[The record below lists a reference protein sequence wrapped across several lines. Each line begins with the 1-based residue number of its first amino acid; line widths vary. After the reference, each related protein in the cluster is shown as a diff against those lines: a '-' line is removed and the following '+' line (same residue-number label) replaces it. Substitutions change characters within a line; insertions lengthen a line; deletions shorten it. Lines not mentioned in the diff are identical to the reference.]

1 MKNALSFFPQWLGG
15 VLLLGL
21 SLSTQAQTVRISKYA
36 VDYPSGN
43 EAHYLELFNN
53 SRTDTEDIS
62 HYSLITRNYVT
73 RIPPG
78 TQLPPLSKIRL
89 GYGGPDKGI
98 SIDYTNMEDHRI
110 RGVKGT
116 EAGDYVVLLDRAF
129 NIIDAFYFAP
139 QPDVNFLPDQAD
151 ILTSRNQLAPR
162 YIPLANDSRWSYL
175 KISGDPA
182 MVFVR
187 VSDQWQINS
196 RTKNLID
203 ATSFGQIQATYSEG
217 IVSLKWSTLF
227 ERDCYNFEIE
237 RSRDGTNFE
246 YIGSAIA
253 QGTPEREHTYSY
265 FDSEAISESVYYY
278 RVRHEDKFG
287 NVLYSDLSY
296 VQTSNTPTNL
306 QLDVFF
312 EAEEGGRGL
321 NVRFSSSESQRVRVK
336 IVNEEFREIDILFSG
351 TVKANVENL
360 IKYTGDLQLGKYYLL
375 VYTPRQRE
383 YEEFIIE

>member
-1 MKNALSFFPQWLGG
+1 MKMPLLIYPKIFP
-15 VLLLGL
+15 LLILLWVG
-21 SLSTQAQTVRISKYA
+21 THAHAQTVRLSKYA

-43 EAHYLELFNN
+43 EAHYLELFNI
-53 SRTDTEDIS
+53 SRTDSQDIS
-62 HYSLITRNYVT
+62 HYSLITRNYVA
-73 RIPPG
+73 RIPMG
-78 TQLPPLSKIRL
+78 TTLGPLSRIRI

-98 SIDYTNMEDHRI
+98 DIDYTNLNDHSI
-110 RGVKGT
+110 RGAKGT

-139 QPDVNFLPDQAD
+139 QPNVNFLPDQAN

-162 YIPLANDSRWSYL
+162 YIPQSNDSRWSYL

-203 ATSFGQIQATYSEG
+203 ATSFGQIQATFSEG
-217 IVSLKWSTLF
+217 IVSLKWNTLF
-227 ERDCYNFEIE
+227 ERDCYNFDIE
-237 RSRDGTNFE
+237 RSRDGNNFQL
-246 YIGSAIA
+246 IGNTIA
-253 QGTPEREHTYSY
+253 QGLPDREHTYSF
-265 FDSEAISESVYYY
+265 FDSDILAENVYYY

-287 NVLYSDLSY
+287 YTLYSDLSY
-296 VQTSNTPTNL
+296 VHTSENPTNL
-306 QLDVFF
+306 KLDVFF
-312 EAEEGGRGL
+312 ESDEVGQGL

-336 IVNEEFREIDILFSG
+336 IMNEEFREVDILFYG

-375 VYTPRQRE
+375 IYTPRQRM